1 MYNGKLNKSGPKV
14 NDVKLFASKSSGALE
29 ADRDNY
35 KTTFDGKTLE
45 YIYFK
50 FLMDPPEEDMN
61 VHIYIKVTYLEENS
75 VFRDKYFLH
84 QLTDNTIACWEGVG
98 VSKAGKWKKGLYQYS
113 VHISMG
119 TEYEGTFTVY

>member
-1 MYNGKLNKSGPKV
+1 
-14 NDVKLFASKSSGALE
+14 
-29 ADRDNY
+29 
-35 KTTFDGKTLE
+35 
-45 YIYFK
+45 
-50 FLMDPPEEDMN
+50 MDPPEEDMN

-98 VSKAGKWKKGLYQYS
+98 VSKASKWKKGLYQYS